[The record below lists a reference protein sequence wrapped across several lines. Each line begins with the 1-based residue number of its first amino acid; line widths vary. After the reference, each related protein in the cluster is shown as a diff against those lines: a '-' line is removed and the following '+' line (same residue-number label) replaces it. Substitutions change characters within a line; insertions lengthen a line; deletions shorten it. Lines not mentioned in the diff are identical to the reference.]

1 MATPGGAP
9 RWDEQLQ
16 RRLARGEETALGE
29 LYDQLAPMV
38 HGLAGR
44 ILADQAAAAQLTRE
58 IFAHVWEHPEDF
70 DPAEGSLRSWIGA
83 LTHRRA
89 VDRLRIRRAAEAVP
103 GHGGLDGHDGRDGY
117 GNRGDRGG
125 GWNGR
130 AAGDGR
136 ATDDGPAGDGA
147 RRGGRPGGGDRVEE
161 EIRAV
166 ATAARIQVAVDSL
179 PQTLRETI
187 TVTYYD
193 GRTYQE
199 TARRLGI
206 SEQTAKQRMRLGL
219 ELLAT
224 ELAAERARQ
233 RRARPDGDDRRQ
245 GGCGQ
250 RHGNEDGG
258 T

>member
-1 MATPGGAP
+1 MATPGSAP

-44 ILADQAAAAQLTRE
+44 ILADQAAATQLTRE
-58 IFAHVWEHPEDF
+58 IFAHVWEHPEAF
-70 DPAEGSLRSWIGA
+70 DPAQGSLRSWVGA
-83 LTHRRA
+83 LTHSRA
-89 VDRLRIRRAAEAVP
+89 VDRLRVRRAAEAPP
-103 GHGGLDGHDGRDGY
+103 GTERAD
-117 GNRGDRGG
+117 GG
-125 GWNGR
+125 G
-130 AAGDGR
+130 AGVL
-136 ATDDGPAGDGA
+136 AGPA
-147 RRGGRPGGGDRVEE
+147 EE

-166 ATAARIQVAVDSL
+166 ATAARVQYVVESL
-179 PQTLRETI
+179 PQSLRETI
-187 TVTYYD
+187 AVSYYD

-224 ELAAERARQ
+224 ELAEEHAHKRQAGRPDRRPHDGCDGGARQ
-233 RRARPDGDDRRQ
+233 DAPHAPHHDGRLHEGQ
-245 GGCGQ
+245 QHGGQ
-250 RHGNEDGG
+250 RHGNGGGG